1 MLNQRQKL
9 LPRKI
14 IFKLTDIMIAGAGHP
29 VHDVRSAG
37 LPLDA
42 ALVPARRRPLLH
54 GHRVLHPLLHVPRQL
69 SQELGSKLAPNG
81 ELVAPV
87 GLFYMNRRP
96 GASVGDVVV
105 SN

>member
-1 MLNQRQKL
+1 
-9 LPRKI
+9 
-14 IFKLTDIMIAGAGHP
+14 MIAGAGHP